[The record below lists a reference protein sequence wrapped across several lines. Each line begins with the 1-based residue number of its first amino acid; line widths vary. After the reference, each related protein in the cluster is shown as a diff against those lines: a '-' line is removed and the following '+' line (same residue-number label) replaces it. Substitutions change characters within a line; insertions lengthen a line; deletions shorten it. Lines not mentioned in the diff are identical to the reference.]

1 MPTVA
6 TDALKESIRVLSFKR
21 DAIEFRIVIS
31 GTIVPFRR
39 GYPSQGADAIM
50 KSHRVLERSQRGFS
64 LIELMIVIAVIAILV
79 GVGIPAW
86 QAMTRSGN
94 EAATTQSIDT
104 IRKLQVQYAAKHQG
118 NFAPTFDELIKI
130 LDFDP
135 KFKGERPVVNGY
147 IYSLKVQERTQSQPA
162 FYSVNADPQ
171 VAEGITRTGDRHFY
185 FDSTLSTIRQTE
197 ENRPAKADDPS
208 I

>member
-1 MPTVA
+1 M
-6 TDALKESIRVLSFKR
+6 DNNGINNKR
-21 DAIEFRIVIS
+21 D
-31 GTIVPFRR
+31 
-39 GYPSQGADAIM
+39 
-50 KSHRVLERSQRGFS
+50 RGFS

-86 QAMTRSGN
+86 QSMTRSGN

-118 NFAPTFDELIKI
+118 NFAATFDELIRI
-130 LDFDP
+130 LDFDN
-135 KFKGERPVVNGY
+135 KFKGERPLVNGY
-147 IYSLKVQERTQSQPA
+147 IYTLKVQERTQSQPA
-162 FYSVNADPQ
+162 FYSVSADPQ
-171 VAEGITRTGDRHFY
+171 VSEGITRTGDRHFY
-185 FDSTLSTIRQTE
+185 FDSTLSTIRFTE